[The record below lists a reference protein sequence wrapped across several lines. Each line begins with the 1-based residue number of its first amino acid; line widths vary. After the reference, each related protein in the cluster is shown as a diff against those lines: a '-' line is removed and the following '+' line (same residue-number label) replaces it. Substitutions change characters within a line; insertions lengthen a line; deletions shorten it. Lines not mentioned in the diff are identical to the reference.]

1 MIDSGIGAPAER
13 PTQGDSMD
21 LLQAIRERRSVR
33 KYKSK
38 AIPDEILTE
47 ILDAARLAPS
57 WANTQT
63 WRFIVVKD
71 QEIKARLTETMG
83 MTNPALGA
91 FLDVPAVICVAAKRG
106 VAGFAQ
112 GEPRTN
118 KGDWFMFDAG
128 IAMEHLALAAWS
140 FGLGTVHVGS
150 FNAQM
155 AEEILKIPEG
165 YSMVEMMPIGYF
177 ETPPDA
183 RPRKPLKEVVYL
195 NRFGEPYIP

>member
-1 MIDSGIGAPAER
+1 
-13 PTQGDSMD
+13 MD

-38 AIPDEILTE
+38 PIPEEILLE

-71 QEIKARLTETMG
+71 QETRARLTETMG
-83 MTNPALGA
+83 ATNPARGTFA
-91 FLDVPAVICVAAKRG
+91 EAPAVICVAAKRG

-112 GEPRTN
+112 GEARTD

-128 IAMEHLALAAWS
+128 IAMEHLALAAWN

-177 ETPPDA
+177 DTAPDP
-183 RPRKPLKEVVYL
+183 RPRKPLKEVVHL
-195 NRFGEPYIP
+195 NTFGEPYIP